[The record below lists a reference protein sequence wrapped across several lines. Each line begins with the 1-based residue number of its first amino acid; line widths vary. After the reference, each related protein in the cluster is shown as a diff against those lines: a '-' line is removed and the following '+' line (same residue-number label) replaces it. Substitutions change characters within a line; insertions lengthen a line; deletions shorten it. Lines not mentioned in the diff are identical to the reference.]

1 MATKVAYK
9 QGLKAT
15 YLGLKSRDS
24 NALYFCTDTRELYRG
39 DDLYSD
45 GVRLIAN
52 EEALPSFDAAA
63 DGILYFCTENGSGY
77 VLNEARDAW
86 LPILNGVDGETLAL
100 DSNGLMYVL
109 AVPLESVTG
118 LSERL
123 QEIEALIL
131 SGDGSGTTEGLS
143 PVATATLN
151 EEQFEIVDNVINL
164 IAVDAAIVTCGDTT
178 LDEVLGDIY
187 AAIIWEDMA

>member
-15 YLGLKSRDS
+15 YLGLKARDP
-24 NALYFCTDTRELYRG
+24 NALYFCTDTKELYRG
-39 DDLYSD
+39 DSLYSD
-45 GVRLIAN
+45 GVRLVAN
-52 EEALPSFDAAA
+52 EDALPSFTAAA

-77 VLNEARDAW
+77 VLNAERNAW
-86 LPILNGVDGETLAL
+86 LPVLNGVDGETLAL
-100 DSNGLMYVL
+100 NSNGLMYVL
-109 AVPLESVTG
+109 AVPLTSVTG
-118 LSERL
+118 LAERL

-131 SGDGSGTTEGLS
+131 NGGGSGTIDGLS

-151 EEQFEIVDNVINL
+151 EEQFEIVNNVINL
-164 IAVDAAIVTCGDTT
+164 IAVDAAIVTCGDKT
-178 LDEVLGDIY
+178 LDAILDDIY